1 MESPSPPPLLIVG
14 FPSSIQTIQQNP
26 YRVAST
32 HVVSYFV
39 PFEWLGVRVMVF
51 HATLKTIFQ
60 LYRGGQFYWWRKPED
75 QETTTDLLQ
84 VSDKLVL
91 FDVTFYTCFLVHIY
105 VRITI

>member
-1 MESPSPPPLLIVG
+1 MFCRSLFLL
-14 FPSSIQTIQQNP
+14 FF
-26 YRVAST
+26 T

-51 HATLKTIFQ
+51 HATLNNISVISWRSVLLVEET
-60 LYRGGQFYWWRKPED
+60 GGPGDNHRPATSY
-75 QETTTDLLQ
+75 
-84 VSDKLVL
+84 KLVL